1 VTSIWARVSVKSPN
15 APSPEIVL
23 HVDGREVSL
32 TGDFGGSF
40 PGEAGLVSE
49 NNSVCEFPAAT
60 PNQSLDKGMTPRCA
74 TDRFYF
80 LDLVVLG

>member
-1 VTSIWARVSVKSPN
+1 MVYATTDGLP
-15 APSPEIVL
+15 PEVL

-40 PGEAGLVSE
+40 PGGAGLVPE
-49 NNSVCEFPAAT
+49 NNSVREFPAAT
-60 PNQSLDKGMTPRCA
+60 PNQSLDEGMTPRCA